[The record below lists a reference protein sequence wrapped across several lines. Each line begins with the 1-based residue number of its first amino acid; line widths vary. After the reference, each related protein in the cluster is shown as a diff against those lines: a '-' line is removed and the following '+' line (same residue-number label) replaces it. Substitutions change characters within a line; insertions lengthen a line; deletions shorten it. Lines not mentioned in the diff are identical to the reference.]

1 MWKEIKFDEFLTQKK
16 RHISIEPD
24 TEYSLVTISNKGK
37 VKLREVKNGATIS
50 AQTGYIAKEGDFIY
64 SRLAVHT
71 GAFGIVPAEL
81 DGAFITGEMPCF
93 EINKNKIL
101 PEILVKMIGIPDFL
115 WQLKQLTKGMGR
127 VRIKEN
133 MLLSTSL
140 IVPDIKQQ
148 KEIVEQIKSIETEYS
163 ELKNELTYQQTL
175 IKKLRQQ
182 ILQEAIEGKLTTEWR
197 KRFSPLTRGRTAKR
211 GEDKYEHASV
221 LLERIIA
228 EKNQMTKDKKIKPHK
243 TLPPIADEDK
253 PFSLPP
259 GWVWCRLGE
268 ISINS
273 LGKMLDAQKNKG
285 ELKPYL
291 RNMNVQWFNVN
302 TTDLK
307 EMPFE
312 KHETEKY
319 SAIKGDI
326 LICEG
331 GYPGQ
336 AAIWNRKESIMF
348 QKALHRVRFIFRCFP
363 SNLFVHFLWLWDKN
377 GEIKKYF
384 TGSGIKHL
392 TGKQLNLM
400 LIPLPPITEQNAIA
414 ERVEKL
420 IALCDQLETKIAEN
434 KTHAEQLMRT
444 VLKEAFAQKNE

>member
-1 MWKEIKFDEFLTQKK
+1 MWKKTRIGEFLFERKETFAPDDKTIAGLKKIEKIKFFNGEICLGKYKITNTKQ
-16 RHISIEPD
+16 IIVEP
-24 TEYSLVTISNKGK
+24 
-37 VKLREVKNGATIS
+37 
-50 AQTGYIAKEGDFIY
+50 GDFVFSGLNIEKGAVSINLSNERLLVSTNY
-64 SRLAVHT
+64 STCGVDYKIINQDYLLRYINSSE
-71 GAFGIVPAEL
+71 FKEL
-81 DGAFITGEMPCF
+81 LIDNLKKDYGFTRPKHLLPL
-93 EINKNKIL
+93 EIDL
-101 PEILVKMIGIPDFL
+101 PN
-115 WQLKQLTKGMGR
+115 
-127 VRIKEN
+127 IK
-133 MLLSTSL
+133 
-140 IVPDIKQQ
+140 KQ
-148 KEIVEQIKSIETEYS
+148 KEIVERIKSIETEDG
-163 ELKNELTYQQTL
+163 ELKTELTYQQTL

-182 ILQEAIEGKLTTEWR
+182 ILQEAIEGKLTAEWR
-197 KRFSPLTRGRTAKR
+197 KSFSTPPRGRAAKQ
-211 GEDKYEHASV
+211 GGGKYEHASV

-228 EKNQMTKDKKIKPHK
+228 EKNQMIKDKKIKPYK
-243 TLPPIADEDK
+243 TIPPISDEDK
-253 PFSLPP
+253 PFPLPS

-285 ELKPYL
+285 KLKPYL

-307 EMPFE
+307 KMPFE

-336 AAIWNRKESIMF
+336 AAIWNKKESIMF
-348 QKALHRVRFIFRCFP
+348 QKALHRVRFILRCFP

-434 KTHAEQLMRT
+434 KTHAEQLMRA
-444 VLKEAFAQKNE
+444 VLKDAFAQKNE